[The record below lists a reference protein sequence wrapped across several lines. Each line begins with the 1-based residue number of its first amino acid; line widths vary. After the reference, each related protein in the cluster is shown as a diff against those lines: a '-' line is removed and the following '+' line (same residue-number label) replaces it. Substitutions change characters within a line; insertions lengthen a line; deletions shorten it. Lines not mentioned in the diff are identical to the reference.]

1 MFRFCA
7 LSRGCLKLSILL
19 LCTLTAVTAQ
29 ARSEEPNVLFIVA
42 DDLGFSDISPFGGSE
57 IHTPNLQR
65 LAEQGVAFTNFHT
78 LPTCAPTRSVLLT
91 GADNHL
97 AGKGAQVIT
106 PEQQGHDGYEGHLN
120 DRVTTLAEVLG
131 KAGYRTYFSGKW
143 HLGDEPEYAPF
154 NRGFQ
159 ESFALLPG
167 GASHYADMRPLHP
180 AEPVVYT
187 RNGKIVDSLPADFY
201 STRNY
206 TDYLIDWLQRDA
218 ASDQPFFAYL
228 AYTAPHDPLQA
239 PEEYIRKYDG
249 VYDEGYGKLRAER
262 YERLKALGVFADVP
276 LPPWPE
282 LIAEWDSLP
291 ESEKA
296 LRRRDMQ
303 IYAAMIDYMDEQ
315 IGRVLDV
322 LQQQGQ
328 LDNTLIVFLS
338 DNGANGTPPKI
349 YPAHT
354 RAFHESFDN
363 SVENRGAPG
372 SFASQGPG
380 WATAS
385 GGGLNLFK
393 YFVYEGGIRTPAIM
407 VLPGA
412 QQAGIRSAA
421 FTHVRDIVPTVLD
434 AVHLVHPG
442 QQDSSLAP
450 LEGRTLLPLLRGK
463 TASTTPYEVGYE
475 LHGSRAYIRDNWKVV
490 QSAIPAGTGQWQLF
504 DLSSDP
510 AEVNDLAGEYPER
523 LAALKRAQAAYEQKN
538 GVIYSPP
545 GFIRKAQMLSAIL
558 LCLLAA
564 GALLQ
569 ILLQLRAGSTR
580 SVLRL
585 LSAGIRIALSAA
597 LLMDWRIGLFYL
609 LCGLQLID
617 LLMALRGQR
626 WLRALLGG
634 GLLLLVVALVCL
646 LHSGLGLWVLLQD
659 Y

>member
-1 MFRFCA
+1 MFRFRA
-7 LSRGCLKLSILL
+7 LLGGKLTVATLL
-19 LCTLTAVTAQ
+19 LCALAGAPAQ
-29 ARSEEPNVLFIVA
+29 AQPARPNVLFIVA
-42 DDLGFSDISPFGGSE
+42 DDLGFSDISPFGGSD

-65 LAEQGVAFTNFHT
+65 LAEQGVTLTNFHT

-106 PEQQGHDGYEGHLN
+106 PDQQGHDGYEGHLN
-120 DRVTTLAEVLG
+120 DRVVTLAEVLG

-143 HLGDEPEYAPF
+143 HLGDEPEHAPF

-180 AEPVVYT
+180 AEPVVYA
-187 RNGKIVDSLPADFY
+187 RNGKLVDSLPADFY

-206 TDYLIDWLQRDA
+206 TDYLTDWLQRDA

-249 VYDEGYGKLRAER
+249 VYDEGYAKLRAAR
-262 YERLKALGVFADVP
+262 YERLKTLGVFADVP

-291 ESEKA
+291 EPEKV

-303 IYAAMIDYMDEQ
+303 VYAAMIDYMDEQ

-363 SVENRGAPG
+363 SLENRGAPG

-385 GGGLNLFK
+385 GGGLKLFK
-393 YFVYEGGIRTPAIM
+393 YFLYEGGIRTPAIV
-407 VLPGA
+407 VLPGTHPS
-412 QQAGIRSAA
+412 GVRSAA
-421 FTHVRDIVPTVLD
+421 FTHVRDIVPTVLELAHVTHPAAQD
-434 AVHLVHPG
+434 A
-442 QQDSSLAP
+442 SLAP
-450 LEGRTLLPLLRGK
+450 LEGHSLVSLLTGRTDD
-463 TASTTPYEVGYE
+463 TQPYEVGYE
-475 LHGSRAYIRDNWKVV
+475 LHGSRAFIQGQWKIV
-490 QSAIPAGTGQWQLF
+490 QSVIPTGTGQWQLF

-510 AEVNDLAGEYPER
+510 GEVNDLASEQPER
-523 LAALKRAQAAYEQKN
+523 LAEMQQAQARYEQAN

-545 GFIRKAQMLSAIL
+545 GFISKAQRLSAIVL
-558 LCLLAA
+558 GLLAA
-564 GALLQ
+564 
-569 ILLQLRAGSTR
+569 
-580 SVLRL
+580 
-585 LSAGIRIALSAA
+585 AA
-597 LLMDWRIGLFYL
+597 LVQMLLTGRRGNRVRMLGAALRTALAVALILEWRIGLFYAL
-609 LCGLQLID
+609 AALQVLD
-617 LLMALRGQR
+617 VLAALRGSR
-626 WLRALLGG
+626 WIRAVFI
-634 GLLLLVVALVCL
+634 GLLLLALLTLAWL
-646 LHSGLGLWVLLQD
+646 LHSGLGLWLVLKD